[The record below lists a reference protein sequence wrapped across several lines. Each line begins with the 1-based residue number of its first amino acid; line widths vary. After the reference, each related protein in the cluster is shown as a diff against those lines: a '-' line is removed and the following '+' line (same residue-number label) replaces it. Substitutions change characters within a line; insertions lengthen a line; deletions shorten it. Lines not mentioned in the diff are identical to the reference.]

1 MQLEAFLRLAMTV
14 LAGTFA
20 WVLIDR
26 IKWFAGLEPDT
37 KRLVSYAFS
46 AAIAIVAYMGLIAIG
61 AEPAPVGVATW
72 INALFTVGTSSFGL
86 ATLLNTTALV
96 KYRSDAK

>member
-14 LAGTFA
+14 LAGAFA
-20 WVLIDR
+20 WYLIDR
-26 IKWFAGLEPDT
+26 IKWFATLQPDT

-46 AAIAIVAYMGLIAIG
+46 AAIAIVAYLGLIGIG
-61 AEPAPVGVATW
+61 AEPAPVGVVTW

-96 KYRSDAK
+96 KYRTP